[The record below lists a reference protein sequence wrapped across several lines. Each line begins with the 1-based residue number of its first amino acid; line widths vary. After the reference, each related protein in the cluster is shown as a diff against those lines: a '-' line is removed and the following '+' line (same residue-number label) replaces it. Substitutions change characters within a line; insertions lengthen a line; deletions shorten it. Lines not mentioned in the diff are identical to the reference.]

1 MNAYDFDKTIY
12 DGDSGV
18 DLIKYTFRK
27 KPFLIIKKV
36 PIVSYYGIK
45 YLFKCTTFEKLKSKM
60 FSFLSDIDNL
70 DEYLDRFVDSHL
82 HKMKEFYNDI
92 RKDDD
97 LIISASIELW
107 LDKFCERMNI
117 KNHIATRYDLE
128 NRSIIGKNC
137 SKEEKLVR
145 MYAEYPD
152 AKIETSYSDSKNDIP
167 LLEEAKD
174 AYVVKG
180 KQLIKYHKGYFK
192 K

>member
-27 KPFLIIKKV
+27 KPLLIIKRI
-36 PIVSYYGIK
+36 PIVTYYGIK
-45 YLFKCTTFEKLKSKM
+45 YFFKCTTFEKLKSKI

-70 DEYLDRFVDSHL
+70 DEYLDAFVDSHL
-82 HKMKEFYNDI
+82 HKMKDFYNDI

-107 LDKFCERMNI
+107 LDKFCERLNI
-117 KNHIATRYDLE
+117 KNHIATRYDLK
-128 NRSIIGKNC
+128 NKRIIGKNC

-145 MYAEYPD
+145 MYELYPN
-152 AKIETSYSDSKNDIP
+152 AKIEVSYSDSKNDIP
-167 LLEEAKD
+167 LLEEAKE